1 MLKEDLRNISSSD
14 LLASGKISVRAYNCC
29 GDVQFESLYDI
40 ISYYEQFHSFL
51 KIRNVGRKTCEELES
66 ICKEIIPQ
74 IINLESP
81 TAAKALIED
90 QDQDSFK
97 GIQKELIQK
106 KYSELLNC
114 CTARTYNGLSNISA
128 DQFIN
133 SYLNCHTKEFF
144 KIKNIGR
151 KSVDEIIDFRA
162 KFKSFIEEINYSKDS
177 PLQIVRQEAKNI
189 YGNIVD
195 NDFVCDFFDKSS
207 HFPMFWILEQY
218 IKDDRTRGLSILID
232 SYAIFNNH
240 QTLTLEKIALKHN
253 LTRERVR
260 QIRNGIFIKT
270 FEITDEPTL
279 HKNNSCFSY
288 SQLLQNKNDWAYLLD
303 LFNELDIVYHES
315 FEIQN
320 RLSEEKCNFSG
331 EFVLQIIAYIFRD
344 KFTLL
349 GGIDISNRGRVWDKT
364 FLVKKEYSDI
374 FDFGRFREE
383 FCSLIQDNE
392 VDYLFDIEQYIANSQ
407 CWIKYDFNKTNS
419 IICILR
425 DILLYEFH
433 LYSDDLE
440 GHIRIPVNKERKPI
454 DVVYEILRQSG
465 RPMHL
470 GQIFVEFK
478 KILPEH
484 KYSEASQLRPYLQR
498 HEAITFINRKSVFSL
513 KEWKHIRTGTIRDA
527 IIEFLTEKEMPQSA
541 NDVTKYVL
549 QFFSTNQKSVQST
562 MSSGKN
568 FLQYK
573 NGLFGLKRKKY
584 PVQYEVEQQDEL
596 RKSFE
601 QRLRELEIFI
611 VEEGH
616 FPFTCNVDSKE
627 ASLSRWWYRIINN
640 KQQITDSQKTE
651 IDRIKVQYAEYDTD
665 KPTYLWFINYNK
677 LKCFLLE
684 NRRIPSSRNDEKF
697 LNSWLREANEDF
709 QNFKLTEEQ
718 RQKYIALAKLI

>member
-29 GDVQFESLYDI
+29 DDVQFESLYDI

-51 KIRNVGRKTCEELES
+51 KIRNVGRKTCQELES

-81 TAAKALIED
+81 TTTKALIEE
-90 QDQDSFK
+90 QDQDSFNV
-97 GIQKELIQK
+97 IQKGLIQK
-106 KYSELLNC
+106 KYSELLNY
-114 CTARTYNGLSNISA
+114 CTVRTYNGLSNISA
-128 DQFIN
+128 NQFIN
-133 SYLNCHTKEFF
+133 SYLNCHTNEFY

-151 KSVDEIIDFRA
+151 KSVVEIIDFRA

-177 PLQIVRQEAKNI
+177 PLQIVRQEAKKK
-189 YGNIVD
+189 YGIIVD

-207 HFPMFWILEQY
+207 HFPMFWMLEQY

-240 QTLTLEKIALKHN
+240 KTLTLEKIAQKHN

-270 FEITDEPTL
+270 FEITDEPIL
-279 HKNNSCFSY
+279 HKTKSWFSY

-315 FEIQN
+315 LEIQN
-320 RLSEEKCNFSG
+320 LLSEEKCNFSG

-349 GGIDISNRGRVWDKT
+349 GGIDISNRGRIWDKT

-383 FCSLIQDNE
+383 FSSLILDNK
-392 VDYLFDIEQYIANSQ
+392 VDYLFDIEHYIANSQ

-419 IICILR
+419 IICVLR

-433 LYSDDLE
+433 LYSDDIA
-440 GHIRIPVNKERKPI
+440 GQIRIPVNKERKPI
-454 DVVYEILRQSG
+454 DVIYEILRQSG
-465 RPMHL
+465 KPLHL

-484 KYSEASQLRPYLQR
+484 KYIEASQLRPYLQR
-498 HEAITFINRKSVFSL
+498 HEAITFINRKSVYTL
-513 KEWKHIRTGTIRDA
+513 KEWDHIRTGTIRDA
-527 IIEFLTEKEMPQSA
+527 IIEFLTEKEVPQSVD
-541 NDVTKYVL
+541 DVTKYVI
-549 QFFSTNQKSVQST
+549 QFFSTNQKSVHST

-584 PVQYEVEQQDEL
+584 PLQYEVEQQEEL

-616 FPFTCNVDSKE
+616 FPFTSNVDSKE
-627 ASLSRWWYRIINN
+627 ASLSRWWNRIIKN
-640 KQQITDSQKTE
+640 KQQITESQKTE
-651 IDRIKVQYAEYDTD
+651 IDRIKVLYAEYDTD
-665 KPTYLWFINYNK
+665 KSTYLWFINYNK

-684 NRRIPSSRNDEKF
+684 NRRIPSARNDEKF

-718 RQKYIALAKLI
+718 RKKYIALAKLI